1 MNWKIITTQ
10 TMVNKMTYKIE
21 DGKYFIFNFKGE
33 KVVYTSD
40 PAFASMLIKRFKLEK
55 KDD

>member
-1 MNWKIITTQ
+1 MNWKITTTQ